1 MTSLCISSN
10 PITLVKTILDEVAF
24 SKFQESDF
32 HVEPNL
38 TCKLVTVLQLIVE
51 YQVPIFLCMR
61 MCVDKHEIIFG
72 YLFDLKSCPR

>member
-1 MTSLCISSN
+1 MMSLCIFSN
-10 PITLVKTILDEVAF
+10 PITLVKTILDDVAF

-32 HVEPNL
+32 HVDPSL

-51 YQVPIFLCMR
+51 YQVPIFLCM
-61 MCVDKHEIIFG
+61 CVDKRGIIFG